1 MKLREKLKEAG
12 SVKNFILH
20 TSFALM
26 ATSGVSYVLG
36 LVRDHVFA
44 NKFGAGA
51 ELDVYNASFTV
62 PDLFLSVFATAALS
76 AAFVPIFV
84 KIREGSN
91 ERAMKYASKVLSFI
105 LSALFCAIVIYE
117 LAVGFFAD
125 YLVPGFTAEQ
135 KAQYILLVRLM
146 LLSPLFF
153 TVSNTIG
160 GILISTKDFLWY
172 GLSPVF
178 YNIGIIF
185 GATVLVGIFGLPGL
199 VLGTLTGGV
208 LHMGIRLTTAYKR
221 GFRFRFDFGV
231 DENLKETVK
240 LMLPAILP
248 LVLWQILLNWFVRLA
263 SQLPEGS
270 VTVYNFSRNFQSAL
284 VSLVG
289 ISIALAAFSEL
300 STLAAEGKIKEF
312 KAVVKKK
319 AIFVFGFTALAAVA
333 LAVVAKLMISVLL
346 GGGEFGEE
354 AVNLT
359 ALMLA
364 VYCISIPFESLM
376 YLLAKAHYALKN
388 TMRPSLI
395 YAGAIMVIIGLSA
408 ELVGKIGIFAI
419 PVSFA
424 IGLILQILVLT
435 WSLKEL
441 VTSKIVS

>member
-1 MKLREKLKEAG
+1 MKLVEKFRQAG
-12 SVKNFILH
+12 SVKNLILH

-26 ATSGVSYVLG
+26 ATSGVSYMLG
-36 LVRDHVFA
+36 LVRDRIFA

-51 ELDVYNASFTV
+51 ELDVYNASFTI

-84 KIREGSN
+84 KIRDGSN
-91 ERAMKYASKVLSFI
+91 ERAMKYAAKVLSFI
-105 LSALFCAIVIYE
+105 LTGLFCAIVIYA
-117 LAVGFFAD
+117 LAVPFFAD
-125 YLVPGFTAEQ
+125 FLVPGFSAEQ
-135 KAQYILLVRLM
+135 KRDYILLVRLM

-178 YNIGIIF
+178 YNLGIIF

-199 VLGTLTGGV
+199 VFGTLTGGI
-208 LHMGIRLTTAYKR
+208 LHMAIRLTTAYKR
-221 GFRFRFDFGV
+221 GFRFKFDFEI
-231 DENLKETVK
+231 DEDLRQTVR

-248 LVLWQILLNWFVRLA
+248 LALWQVLLNWFVRLA
-263 SQLPEGS
+263 SELPEGS

-300 STLAAEGKIKEF
+300 STLAVEGRIAEF

-319 AIFVFGFTALAAVA
+319 AIFVFGFTALAAVC
-333 LAVVAKLMISVLL
+333 LAVVAKLMISILL

-388 TMRPSLI
+388 TLRPSLI
-395 YAGAIMVIIGLSA
+395 YAGAIVVIIGLSGV
-408 ELVGKIGIFAI
+408 LVNYIGIFAI

-424 IGLILQILVLT
+424 VGLILQILVLT
-435 WSLKEL
+435 VSLKDL
-441 VTSKIVS
+441 VKKRT